1 MEESAKSGSVFF
13 YAQILSV
20 KTMIGRNKLTVKLQ
34 LNTLFLL
41 VEINITPFEYIKLDL
56 SRFRAH
62 I

>member
-1 MEESAKSGSVFF
+1 MEVFFF